1 MNETTSVI
9 TDERI
14 LLLLPVAIPLAFA
27 CIWIGVT
34 TLIGFMSGWFTL
46 MQQFP
51 DRDEKPI
58 AQLNWQSGFMGKI
71 GVNFRNVLMI
81 GVCPS
86 GLRFGLFRIF
96 GLFARDFFVPWH
108 AIKATKK
115 EWWMWQVT
123 ELSFGKPEVGRLMVY
138 GYTAGRIAEAAK
150 GRPEI
155 AAVFRGAT
163 P

>member
-1 MNETTSVI
+1 VN
-9 TDERI
+9 DQQI
-14 LLLLPVAIPLAFA
+14 LYVLPIAIPLFFA
-27 CIWIGVT
+27 AIWIGVT

-51 DRDEKPI
+51 DRDEKPLV
-58 AQLNWQSGFMGKI
+58 QLNWQSGFMGAI
-71 GVNFRNVLMI
+71 GVNFRNVLKI

-86 GLRFGLFRIF
+86 GLRIGVLRIF
-96 GLFARDFFVPWH
+96 GLFAHDFFVPWH

-123 ELSFGKPEVGRLMVY
+123 ELSFGNPQVGRLMVY
-138 GYTAGRIAEAAK
+138 GYTAGHIAEAAK

-155 AAVFRGAT
+155 SAVFKDAK

>member
-1 MNETTSVI
+1 
-9 TDERI
+9 
-14 LLLLPVAIPLAFA
+14 
-27 CIWIGVT
+27 
-34 TLIGFMSGWFTL
+34 

-51 DRDEKPI
+51 DRDEKPL
-58 AQLNWQSGFMGKI
+58 AQLNWQSGFMGQI
-71 GVNFRNVLMI
+71 GVNFRNVLNI

-86 GLRFGLFRIF
+86 GLRIGVLRIF
-96 GLFARDFFVPWH
+96 GLFAHDFFVPWH

-115 EWWMWQVT
+115 EWWMWEVT

-138 GYTAGRIAEAAK
+138 GYTAGRIAEAAR

-155 AAVFRGAT
+155 AAVFKDAK

>member
-1 MNETTSVI
+1 M
-9 TDERI
+9 TDTQI
-14 LLLLPVAIPLAFA
+14 LYLLPVAIPLLFV
-27 CIWIGVT
+27 CIWVGVT
-34 TLIGFMSGWFTL
+34 TLIGYMSGWFTL

-58 AQLNWQSGFMGKI
+58 VQLNWQSGFMGPT
-71 GVNFRNVLMI
+71 GVNFRNVLKI
-81 GVCPS
+81 GVCSS
-86 GLRFGLFRIF
+86 GLRFGLLKIF

-108 AIKATKK
+108 AMKATKK
-115 EWWMWQVT
+115 EYWMRQVT

-150 GRPEI
+150 GHPEI
-155 AAVFRGAT
+155 ATVFKDAI